1 LARLCVDTV
10 AGRATDELTK
20 GRRMFMSGATEEHQ
34 TMTTTVAA
42 EAGRQGFYDKIDKS
56 NLAPLWE
63 VLHNLVTPTPNS
75 PCRPYLW
82 RWDAVWPWIQ
92 EAGQL
97 ITAKEA
103 ERRVLVLENPGL
115 RGQSRVT
122 HSLYAGLQLI
132 LPGEVAPAH
141 RHSQS
146 ALRFILHGGGA
157 YTAVDGEKV
166 TMNVGDFVITP
177 SWTFHDH
184 GNPSSEPMVW
194 LDGLD
199 VPLVELLDAQFM
211 EKGPDET
218 QHTNYDAGFN
228 LAQFGSTMKPVGYAS
243 RSHTSPLFWYPYERT
258 RQALAGMKAG
268 ADPHPACGYKL
279 QYTNP
284 VTGDW
289 AIPTMGTFMQLLP
302 KGFRGKP
309 YRSTDSTVYA
319 VVEGKGRCL
328 VEGESLAFGPKDVFV
343 VPSWKPYRLEADEES
358 VIFSFSDR
366 PVQQALDLWR
376 EQY

>member
-1 LARLCVDTV
+1 
-10 AGRATDELTK
+10 
-20 GRRMFMSGATEEHQ
+20 MSGDR
-34 TMTTTVAA
+34 MTD
-42 EAGRQGFYDKIDKS
+42 AGEQRVSLERKAFYNKIDAA
-56 NLAPLWE
+56 NCTPLWE
-63 VLHNLVTPTPNS
+63 VLHSLVTVKPNTP
-75 PCRPYLW
+75 CLPYLW
-82 RWDAVWPWIQ
+82 KWATVWPWLQ
-92 EAGQL
+92 EGGQL

-115 RGQSRVT
+115 RGQTRVT

-157 YTAVDGEKV
+157 YTTVDGEKV

-184 GNPSSEPMVW
+184 GNLSDEPMVW

-199 VPLVELLDAQFM
+199 LPIVELLDAQFRQDGASDM
-211 EKGPDET
+211 QKVERSSGT
-218 QHTNYDAGFN
+218 N
-228 LAQFGSTMKPVGYAS
+228 LARFGNTMKPMEYKARS
-243 RSHTSPLFWYPYERT
+243 RTSPQFWYPYERT
-258 RQALAGMKAG
+258 REALETLRDQDEAHVCWG
-268 ADPHPACGYKL
+268 HKL

-289 AIPTMGTFMQLLP
+289 AIPTMGTFMQMLP
-302 KGFRGKP
+302 SGFRGKP
-309 YRSTDSTVYA
+309 YQSTDSTVYA
-319 VVEGKGRCL
+319 VVEGRGRC
-328 VEGESLAFGPKDVFV
+328 VINGQAMEFGPKDVFV
-343 VPSWKPYRLEADEES
+343 CPSWMPYTLEADEQS
-358 VIFSFSDR
+358 VLFSYSDR

-376 EQY
+376 EKF

>member
-1 LARLCVDTV
+1 
-10 AGRATDELTK
+10 
-20 GRRMFMSGATEEHQ
+20 MSAVPQ
-34 TMTTTVAA
+34 PKVAA
-42 EAGRQGFYDKIDKS
+42 ERKAFYAKLDKLS
-56 NLAPLWE
+56 SAPLWE
-63 VLHNLVTPTPNS
+63 VLHDLITPTPNT
-75 PCRPYLW
+75 PCRPHLW
-82 RWDAVWPWIQ
+82 MWEQMWPYIQ
-92 EAGQL
+92 EAGRL

-115 RGQSRVT
+115 RGRSAIT

-146 ALRFILHGGGA
+146 ALRFILYGSGA

-184 GNPSSEPMVW
+184 GNPSKEPMVW
-194 LDGLD
+194 MDGLD
-199 VPLVELLDAQFM
+199 VPIVELLDAQFM
-211 EKGPDET
+211 EKGSHET
-218 QHTNYDAGFN
+218 QHTDRTEGDN
-228 LAQFGSTMKPVGYAS
+228 LALFGNTMKPVQYRAKS
-243 RSHTSPLFWYPYERT
+243 RTSPLFWYPYERT
-258 RQALAGMKAG
+258 REALDRMKAG
-268 ADPHPACGYKL
+268 HDVHPCWGYKL

-289 AIPTMGTFMQLLP
+289 AMPTIGTFMQLLP
-302 KGFRGKP
+302 AGYKGKA

-328 VEGESLAFGPKDVFV
+328 VDGEVLAFGPRDVFV
-343 VPSWKPYRLEADEES
+343 CPSWLPYQLEASDDS
-358 VIFSFSDR
+358 VLFSFSDR

-376 EQY
+376 EAF